1 MLDERQA
8 LEKVLVCEKL
18 MLTPDDVAP
27 LLGTT
32 ANTLRKTA
40 KNTPQLLGFPFTYC
54 GSNMKIPKQPFLEFI
69 GVGGKR

>member
-8 LEKVLVCEKL
+8 LERVLVCEKF

-27 LLGTT
+27 ILGTT

-40 KNTPQLLGFPFTYC
+40 RNTLQLLGFPFTYC
-54 GSNMKIPKQPFLEFI
+54 GSNMKIPKQPFLEFL

>member
-1 MLDERQA
+1 MLDERQT

-54 GSNMKIPKQPFLEFI
+54 GSNMKIPKQPFLEFL

>member
-1 MLDERQA
+1 MTREAEALDRI
-8 LEKVLVCEKL
+8 LCKDSL

-40 KNTPQLLGFPFTYC
+40 RNTPQLLGFPFTYC
-54 GSNMKIPKQPFLEFI
+54 GSNMKIPKQPFLEFL